1 LARSG
6 SKFYHGIQTKFAEDS
21 VAVFFKEP
29 SPRFHQFY
37 DKQNINQII
46 DNTPVNVFQLSLGV
60 RVLVGSE
67 PGSVV
72 LGTVMGEYLNEN
84 NNSSND
90 NNNYDHERL
99 VNLTIRLDKTGH
111 DVSVANK
118 TIWLLPVQMEDKGDM
133 TILFLKIEW
142 ESGGIVV
149 TGFNFAMCNCLIVIL
164 PPSRSRRLLP
174 V

>member
-6 SKFYHGIQTKFAEDS
+6 SKFYHGIQTKFTEDS

-29 SPRFHQFY
+29 SPRFHQLY
-37 DKQNINQII
+37 DTQNINQII
-46 DNTPVNVFQLSLGV
+46 DNTPVNVFQLSLGA
-60 RVLVGSE
+60 RVLVESE

-90 NNNYDHERL
+90 NNNYDHGRL

-133 TILFLKIEW
+133 TILFLKIEL

-149 TGFNFAMCNCLIVIL
+149 TGFISAMCNCLIVIL
-164 PPSRSRRLLP
+164 PSHSRRLLP